1 MIALIP
7 GFQSCGSGEKET
19 VVLEKRITLLDRK
32 GSEAGYFDPG
42 RETVYKLAKE
52 ISREKRSC
60 LVLKPGQAAIFED
73 VPLHSDA
80 ELSFFLG
87 SEGGGRI
94 SLTIRIEPRG
104 ASQICTRTLE
114 VAGPRWHPFSEKLHH
129 LAGSRVN
136 VVFEAGEGGDLQ
148 EFFVATPVI
157 LSKGMHLA
165 ADQVPPIQMEEVV
178 SDLVEEFEKAEILLS
193 NSERPLEVYP
203 FSFDADLRTEADRK
217 KLCIRAA
224 PDSKFTYTVDVPED
238 AYLEMAL
245 FYFPTGGLGARDPG
259 NVEFS
264 VAVEGEV
271 RHSFRS
277 DFINLEQ
284 PGVNFMDRLTH
295 RARLDL
301 AALGGR
307 KVEIT
312 LASRY
317 VGEAVTPQPEY
328 AWRELRITRVRKVPR
343 RRSSSSRP
351 NVLIL
356 CVDAL
361 RADRLGCY
369 GCDRKTSPHLDRFAR
384 NSLLFEKAL
393 TPCSWTLPATASI
406 LTGLYPNTHGVLGQG
421 REYLV
426 DGITTLAEYLA
437 WQGVTTAAFSAN
449 DIVCS
454 AINFDQGFELFDEIL
469 ECAEGVNADL
479 FSWLEERGPFQF
491 FGYVHYM
498 EPHSPYSAPGAFR
511 QHFDPDYV
519 EKRDFSGPLPERW
532 RRGLIEKEFTP
543 DEFQHLVNLY
553 DSEIYYWDLQFQ
565 RLLETLESLSLRDK
579 TIVIVTADHG
589 EEFFEHAGLGHGI
602 TLYNECLQV
611 PLIIGDPRMKRGL
624 RVPDYAEITALFDTV
639 TEMMAL
645 APAGFTQVKSLF
657 PLDKLPFRSMRLYAA
672 TESHLQGMMSRRA
685 SLIEPPMKLIVSLL
699 EEGSELYD
707 LSEDP
712 GEKRNLASKKREE
725 AERMKEKVIEWY
737 RSTEEAFPQEFQ
749 PITAEFLKR
758 LEALGYGGGSDG
770 K

>member
-1 MIALIP
+1 MIALIL
-7 GFQSCGSGEKET
+7 GSQSCGTGEKET
-19 VVLEKRITLLDRK
+19 VVLEKRITLLDRRD
-32 GSEAGYFDPG
+32 SEAGYFEPG
-42 RETVYKLAKE
+42 REAVHKLAKE
-52 ISREKRSC
+52 ISGEKRSC
-60 LVLKPGQAAIFED
+60 MVLKPGQAAIFED
-73 VPLHSDA
+73 VPMHPSA

-87 SEGGGRI
+87 SEGGGRV
-94 SLTIRIEPRG
+94 SLIVRIESPE
-104 ASQICTRTLE
+104 ALQKCTRTYE
-114 VAGPRWHPFSEKLHH
+114 VAGSGWHPCSEKLHH
-129 LAGSRVN
+129 LAGSRVK
-136 VVFEAGEGGDLQ
+136 VVFETGEGGDLV

-157 LSKGMHLA
+157 QSLGKSFA
-165 ADQVPPIQMEEVV
+165 ANQIPPIQMEEVV
-178 SDLVEEFEKAEILLS
+178 ADLVEEFEKAEILLS
-193 NSERPLEVYP
+193 NAERPLEVYP

-238 AYLEMAL
+238 ASLEMAL
-245 FYFPTGGLGARDPG
+245 FYFPTGGLDTRDPG
-259 NVEFS
+259 NVEFIT
-264 VAVEGEV
+264 AVDGEV
-271 RHSFRS
+271 RHTFRS
-277 DFINLEQ
+277 DFINLDQ

-301 AALGGR
+301 SASAGR
-307 KVEIT
+307 KVKVT
-312 LASRY
+312 LTSRY
-317 VGEAVTPQPEY
+317 VGEPVTPQPEY
-328 AWRELRITRVRKVPR
+328 AWRELRITRLRKVPR
-343 RRSSSSRP
+343 RRSSRSRP

-361 RADRLGCY
+361 RADHLGCY
-369 GCDRKTSPHLDRFAR
+369 GYDRKTSPHLDRFAR
-384 NSLLFEKAL
+384 DTLVFEKAQ

-426 DGITTLAEYLA
+426 DGVTTLAEYLA

-479 FSWLEERGPFQF
+479 FAWLEERGPFQF

-553 DSEIYYWDLQFQ
+553 DSEVYYWDLQFQ
-565 RLLETLESLSLRDK
+565 CLLEMLESLSLRDK

-589 EEFFEHAGLGHGI
+589 EEFFEHDGLGHGI

-611 PLIIGDPRMKRGL
+611 PFIIGDPRMKQGL

-639 TEMMAL
+639 TEMMGL
-645 APAGFTQVKSLF
+645 TPPGFTQVKSLF
-657 PLDKLPFRSMRLYAA
+657 PLNNLPRRPMRLYAA
-672 TESHLQGMMSRRA
+672 TESHLQGMMTRRA

-699 EEGSELYD
+699 EEESELYD
-707 LSEDP
+707 LSVDP
-712 GEKRNLASKKREE
+712 GEKRNLASKKPEE
-725 AERMKEKVIEWY
+725 AERMKTKVIEWY
-737 RSTEEAFPQEFQ
+737 RSTEEAFPREFQ
-749 PITAEFLKR
+749 PITPEFLKR
-758 LEALGYGGGSDG
+758 LEALGYGGGGDG